1 MISSE
6 IWNELAKVNSS
17 KTKNTPR
24 ARRASAFCSL
34 SLIRFGQVY
43 IRRKIKLLVVLWRET
58 AAIAKGR
65 GRFWRETDTVALDLE
80 NRDYNDVIERKTTS
94 KLINDNEIQRLRTTI
109 GNIYTCRKT

>member
-17 KTKNTPR
+17 KTKNTAR

-34 SLIRFGQVY
+34 RQICFVCVC
-43 IRRKIKLLVVLWRET
+43 IHRKIKLLVVLWRET
-58 AAIAKGR
+58 VAIAKGR

-94 KLINDNEIQRLRTTI
+94 KLINDNEI
-109 GNIYTCRKT
+109 